1 MKIFSKNY
9 ENKKK
14 IVFKTT
20 ESLFL
25 KLIKN
30 ILRVYK
36 NGKQL
41 LKIFRVLKTKLKI
54 F

>member
-1 MKIFSKNY
+1 MKIFLKNY
-9 ENKKK
+9 ENKK